1 VHRAVLLAGLL
12 LASTT
17 HAGPVLDLE
26 SPVEQVTVAE
36 LFTSH
41 GCSSCPPADRWL
53 RQLIDHPGLWDE
65 VIPLSF
71 HVDYWD
77 RLGWPD
83 RFASPRF
90 SQRQRDYRAAG
101 HLSGVYTP
109 ALVIKGREW
118 RGFFRREHADLSPGP
133 ATGRL
138 SLRLDGAGDAELG
151 FDPVAVLPPSP
162 LTAHLVL
169 LGFGLSTSV
178 TGGENAGRTLEE
190 DFVVLGYTA
199 STPSHERRWNLRLP
213 PTKTSPPSRQAVA
226 AWISAGTDPTPI
238 QAVAGWIPKQGHGSA
253 AAQSGFSGLEQL
265 TLYHLPQDRRPHD
278 R

>member
-1 VHRAVLLAGLL
+1 VHRAALLAGLL

-17 HAGPVLDLE
+17 QAGPVLELE
-26 SPVEQVTVAE
+26 SPVEQVAVVE

-53 RQLIDHPGLWDE
+53 RRLIDHPGLWDE

-83 RFASPRF
+83 RFASPRY

-109 ALVIKGREW
+109 GLVVKGHEW

-133 ATGRL
+133 GIGKL
-138 SLRLDGAGDAELG
+138 SLRVDDTGNAELD
-151 FDPVAVLPPSP
+151 FDPVAVSSPSP
-162 LTAHLVL
+162 LTAHLVA
-169 LGFGLSTSV
+169 LGFDLSTPIN
-178 TGGENAGRTLEE
+178 GGENTGRTLEE
-190 DFVVLGYTA
+190 DFVVLGYSVSA
-199 STPSHERRWNLRLP
+199 PSGERRWTLQLP
-213 PTKTSPPSRQAVA
+213 PTRKSRPSRRAIA
-226 AWISAGTDPTPI
+226 AWVSAGTDPAPI
-238 QAVAGWIPKQGHGSA
+238 QAVAGWLPKQGN
-253 AAQSGFSGLEQL
+253 Q
-265 TLYHLPQDRRPHD
+265 
-278 R
+278 